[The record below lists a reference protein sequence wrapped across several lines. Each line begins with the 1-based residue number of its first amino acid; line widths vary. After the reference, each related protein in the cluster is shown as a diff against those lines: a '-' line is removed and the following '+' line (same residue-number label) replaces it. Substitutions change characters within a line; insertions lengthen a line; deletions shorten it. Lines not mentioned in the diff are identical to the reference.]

1 MTNIS
6 LVLKLPAL
14 CCVFKKWEVCCV
26 CMCVYF
32 KGIFIC
38 GFSLMNPNPFLRKQF
53 ISGKLVSTQEP
64 VCQEEGDSL
73 ETFCGSVCQCW
84 TQSPGTRG
92 RQRQRR
98 HTHSHPADQS
108 TACCVC
114 GNYTHTHTHTHIA
127 TGSRNPEEVATKP
140 LGRFIRLTPTWLKI
154 NQQPFPEFPG
164 YMFSC
169 MRSGGVIVSAHS
181 AQ

>member
-38 GFSLMNPNPFLRKQF
+38 GFSLRFWWIQIPFSESSLSQASWYPPKNLCARMKETHLR
-53 ISGKLVSTQEP
+53 L
-64 VCQEEGDSL
+64 
-73 ETFCGSVCQCW
+73 SVDLFCQCW
-84 TQSPGTRG
+84 TQSPGIPG

-98 HTHSHPADQS
+98 HKHSHPADQN
-108 TACCVC
+108 TACCMW
-114 GNYTHTHTHTHIA
+114 GNYTHTHTHTHIE

-140 LGRFIRLTPTWLKI
+140 LGRFIHLTPTWLKI
-154 NQQPFPEFPG
+154 NQQSFPEFP
-164 YMFSC
+164 
-169 MRSGGVIVSAHS
+169 
-181 AQ
+181 